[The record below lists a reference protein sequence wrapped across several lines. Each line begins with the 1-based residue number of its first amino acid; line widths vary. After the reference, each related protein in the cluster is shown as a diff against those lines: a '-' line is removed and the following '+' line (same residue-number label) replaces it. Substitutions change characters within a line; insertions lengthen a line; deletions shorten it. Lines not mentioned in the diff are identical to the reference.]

1 MKNRYAKLIALAIA
15 ATMALGL
22 CCGCGSSAG
31 TTSDAA
37 ADSAAADTDS
47 AESET
52 AAEDTESEETE
63 AEDSGSSETSTS
75 AIIGTSDHEPLT
87 ITSFNNIVTEDFINA
102 VHEVYPDINFEI
114 ISYAGKNGSGYAQ
127 FSLEEGDIPDI
138 YVSTLP
144 FAADKQAEYL
154 MDLSN
159 QDFINEYSTTMLN
172 SLDQDGSIYLL
183 PSGYTVAGITYNKTL
198 MEENGWE
205 VPTSLEELEALIP
218 RIEEAGLK
226 PFARAMELD
235 GFPFNYFFSLGN
247 TAWFASQE
255 GVQWKEAFPK
265 GEADAASQEGLKSV
279 IDLFQRYIDD
289 GIITSEH
296 VSNDDYFACGDT
308 VFDLNIGISSYEY
321 TTEDGRTYEFGIMPW
336 LSEDGSN
343 NMLTRN
349 VSRYFG
355 VSKELAE
362 SGNEEKLQ
370 DALDLMR
377 FIASPEGQEAILGAG
392 NIWMSPL
399 NGAEM
404 SEDHPYYEVAD
415 TINSGHTVQMVYVGW
430 EDLIIPI
437 AQDIRQ
443 FVAGE
448 LSADELAAAFDETY
462 KEVAEGTT
470 DEYGT
475 LTEDLDLQQTAELC
489 AIGMG
494 TAADADCALVSFNA
508 YHGDGLSNK
517 LGIGWYLY
525 ASDIDTA
532 RITTVAPN
540 AASISVLELT
550 GEEIKAIAEA
560 GFDANENGDPYD
572 YVLVTKGGAELSDDA
587 TYRLAFP
594 TGSVLGY
601 EDTEEVLETTPQ
613 TALGD
618 FTGSLGEFGAEDI
631 VWE

>member
-1 MKNRYAKLIALAIA
+1 MKKYVGKMLSLVT
-15 ATMALGL
+15 ATAMVLGTL
-22 CCGCGSSAG
+22 GGCGSSNQG
-31 TTSDAA
+31 T
-37 ADSAAADTDS
+37 
-47 AESET
+47 AEGT
-52 AAEDTESEETE
+52 GE
-63 AEDSGSSETSTS
+63 AEESASVESSVSKENTASGSE
-75 AIIGTSDHEPLT
+75 HEPLT
-87 ITSFNNIVTEDFINA
+87 ITSYNNIVTEEFVDA
-102 VHEVYPDINFEI
+102 VHEVYPDINFDI

-159 QDFINEYSTTMLN
+159 QDFINEYSTSMLN
-172 SLDQDGSIYLL
+172 ALDQDGSIYLL

-198 MEENGWE
+198 MEEYGWE
-205 VPTSLEELEALIP
+205 VPNSLEELEELIP
-218 RIEEAGLK
+218 QIEEAGLK
-226 PFARAMELD
+226 PFASAMSLD

-247 TAWFASQE
+247 TVWFGTQE

-265 GEADAASQEGLKSV
+265 GEENAAEAEGLIDV
-279 IDLFQRYIDD
+279 ISLFKRYIDD
-289 GIITSEH
+289 GIITSED
-296 VSNDDYFACGDT
+296 VSNDEYFQSGDT
-308 VFDLNIGISSYEY
+308 VFDLNIGISSYSY
-321 TTEDGRTYEFGIMPW
+321 TTEDGDTYEFGIMPW

-362 SGNEEKLQ
+362 SGNEQKLS

-377 FIASPEGQEAILGAG
+377 FIASPEGQEAILGAS

-443 FVAGE
+443 FIAGDLTE
-448 LSADELAAAFDETY
+448 DELVNAFDETY
-462 KEVAEGTT
+462 REVSEGTT
-470 DEYGT
+470 DTYGT
-475 LTEDLDLQQTAELC
+475 LTERLDIQQTAELN
-489 AIGMG
+489 AIAEGV
-494 TAADADCALVSFNA
+494 AVDADCAIVSLNE
-508 YHGDGLSNK
+508 YHGDGLANK

-525 ASDIDTA
+525 ASDIDMA
-532 RITTVAPN
+532 RINMVAPN
-540 AASISVLELT
+540 TTTISVLELT
-550 GEEIKAIAEA
+550 GAEIKDIVSA
-560 GFDANENGDPYD
+560 GLDYDGNGQTYE
-572 YVLVTKGGAELSDDA
+572 YVLVTKGGEELSDGE
-587 TYRLAFP
+587 TYRLAYA
-594 TGSVLGY
+594 TGTVLGY
-601 EDTEEVLETTPQ
+601 EDSEEVTEISPQ
-613 TALGD
+613 AALGNY
-618 FTGSLGEFGAEDI
+618 TSELGTFGAADI
-631 VWE
+631 QWN

>member
-1 MKNRYAKLIALAIA
+1 MKKHIGKIISFITAVSMVLL
-15 ATMALGL
+15 LL
-22 CCGCGSSAG
+22 SGCGNSGNGSTGNDGTNSGNGDGNATSS
-31 TTSDAA
+31 
-37 ADSAAADTDS
+37 
-47 AESET
+47 ESEVT
-52 AAEDTESEETE
+52 P
-63 AEDSGSSETSTS
+63 GSSDTGS
-75 AIIGTSDHEPLT
+75 GHEPLT
-87 ITSFNNIVTEDFINA
+87 ITSYNNIVTEEFIAA

-114 ISYAGKNGSGYAQ
+114 ISYSGKNGSGYAQ

-144 FAADKQAEYL
+144 FAKDKQAEYL

-159 QDFINEYSTTMLN
+159 QDFINEYSTAMLN
-172 SLDQDGSIYLL
+172 SLDQNGSIYLL

-205 VPTSLEELEALIP
+205 VPTSLEELEALVP
-218 RIEEAGLK
+218 EIEAAGLK
-226 PFARAMELD
+226 PFASAMNLD

-247 TAWFASQE
+247 TVWFGSQE
-255 GVQWKEAFPK
+255 GVEWKEAFPK
-265 GEADAASQEGLKSV
+265 GEEDAASATGLRDV
-279 IDLFQRYIDD
+279 ISLFKRYIDD
-289 GIITSEH
+289 GIITSED
-296 VSNDDYFACGDT
+296 VSNEDYFKSGDT
-308 VFDLNIGISSYEY
+308 VFDLNIGISSFEY
-321 TTEDGRTYEFGIMPW
+321 TTDDNVTYEFGIMPW

-355 VSKELAE
+355 VNKELEEA
-362 SGNEEKLQ
+362 GNEQKLE
-370 DALDLMR
+370 DALNLMR
-377 FIASPEGQEAILGAG
+377 FIASPEGQETILGSG

-437 AQDIRQ
+437 AQDIRK
-443 FVAGE
+443 FIAGD
-448 LSADELAAAFDETY
+448 LSEDELVAAFDETY

-470 DEYGT
+470 DTYGT
-475 LTEDLDLQQTAELC
+475 LTERLTLQETAILNDIEE
-489 AIGMG
+489 GV
-494 TAADADCALVSFNA
+494 AADADCALVSLNE

-525 ASDIDTA
+525 PADLDMA
-532 RITTVAPN
+532 RINMVAPN
-540 AASISVLELT
+540 TSTISVLELT
-550 GEEIKAIAEA
+550 GAEIKEIVQN
-560 GFDANENGDPYD
+560 GFDYDGNGKPYE
-572 YVLVTKGGAELSDDA
+572 YVFVTKGDAELSDDE

-601 EDTEEVLETTPQ
+601 EDKEEVLETSPQ
-613 TALGD
+613 TALSD
-618 FTGSLGEFGAEDI
+618 YTSSLGTFGASDI
-631 VWE
+631 SW